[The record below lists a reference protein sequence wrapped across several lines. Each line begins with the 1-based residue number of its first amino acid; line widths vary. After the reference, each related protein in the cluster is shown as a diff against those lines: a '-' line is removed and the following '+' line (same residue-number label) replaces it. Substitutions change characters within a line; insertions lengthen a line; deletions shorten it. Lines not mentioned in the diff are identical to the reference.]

1 MACAR
6 CGDRLQPVPHW
17 RGMAFAADKC
27 MSKHINVNPNFY
39 KVGGREHAEGADKG
53 HSGNVNAHVGKG
65 KRRAQQQEL
74 PGHKGKQPK
83 R

>member
-1 MACAR
+1 M
-6 CGDRLQPVPHW
+6 P
-17 RGMAFAADKC
+17 FAVVIN

-53 HSGNVNAHVGKG
+53 HSGNLNAHLGKG
-65 KRRAQQQEL
+65 KRRGQQEL
-74 PGHKGKQPK
+74 PGHKAKPAK

>member
-1 MACAR
+1 
-6 CGDRLQPVPHW
+6 
-17 RGMAFAADKC
+17 

-53 HSGNVNAHVGKG
+53 DAGTANPRVAKD
-65 KRRAQQQEL
+65 KRQRQPAL
-74 PGHKGKQPK
+74 PGRKAKPAK